1 MLGEGGSVL
10 ICGVDPGIARLGYAL
25 LHQDLGRSEVRSF
38 GCLETPADLPL
49 PQRLLCLYEQLS
61 EVLAAKPQVV
71 AIEAL
76 FFNKNV
82 RTAFS
87 VAEARGVVLL
97 LCAERGIPV
106 YEYTPPQ
113 VKQAVVGYGRAEK
126 RQVQIMLQ
134 QTFGLKDLPR
144 PDDAADALAI
154 AFCHAQVARF
164 EQRLRQGGGVTV

>member
-1 MLGEGGSVL
+1 MLV
-10 ICGVDPGIARLGYAL
+10 CGIDPGIGRLGYAL
-25 LHQDLGRSEVRSF
+25 LEQESGKSRAVRF
-38 GCLETPADLPL
+38 GCLETPATIPL
-49 PQRLLCLYEQLS
+49 PQRLLSLYRR
-61 EVLAAKPQVV
+61 LAEIMTAQPTAV

-87 VAEARGVVLL
+87 VAEARGVALL
-97 LCAERGIPV
+97 LCAQRNIPV
-106 YEYTPPQ
+106 FEYTPPE
-113 VKQAVVGYGRAEK
+113 VKLAVVGYGRAEK

-134 QTFGLKDLPR
+134 RTLGLEDLPR

-164 EQRLRQGGGVTV
+164 EQRLQQGGEVTV

>member
-1 MLGEGGSVL
+1 ML

-25 LHQDLGRSEVRSF
+25 VKQEAGRLEVRSF
-38 GCLETPADLPL
+38 GCLETPADLSS
-49 PQRLLCLYEQLS
+49 PQRLLCLYEQLAQ
-61 EVLAAKPQVV
+61 VLAAQPRAV

-106 YEYTPPQ
+106 FEYTPPQ

-134 QTFGLKDLPR
+134 QTLGLGDLPK
-144 PDDAADALAI
+144 PDDAADALAV

-164 EQRLRQGGGVTV
+164 EHCLRSGGDGAV